1 MIVAAVIRSATEEII
16 MTKPATSAFATMGL
30 LLATALLPTMAT
42 AQATVE
48 AKLEAA
54 APVADNAGESGTDDL
69 NRQAAAAAAAQ
80 NAANA
85 NAAATYRQGVQDYE
99 AARTQAARAR
109 ADYEAAAAANRQ
121 ARADYDAAYARW
133 QADVAACNA
142 GDTSRCGVA
151 APKS

>member
-1 MIVAAVIRSATEEII
+1 
-16 MTKPATSAFATMGL
+16 MTKPIISAVAAMGC
-30 LLATALLPTMAT
+30 LLAATLTPTMAC
-42 AQATVE
+42 AQTSVE
-48 AKLEAA
+48 TKLEAA
-54 APVADNAGESGTDDL
+54 ATATANSDTSGTDDL

-85 NAAATYRQGVQDYE
+85 AAAATYRQGVQDYE

-142 GDTSRCGVA
+142 GDVSRCGVA